1 MESNNPYNAPPQ
13 STAPAHQGLGLRR
26 VRIKRLDPI
35 SVAVMLGVLYAVI
48 GLIVGGV
55 FSLLAILG
63 VAVGG
68 EAGIGGLIGG
78 VAALVI
84 LPVLYGVLGFIGGL
98 IIAVLY
104 NLVAGMAGGI
114 QVDLEG

>member
-1 MESNNPYNAPPQ
+1 M
-13 STAPAHQGLGLRR
+13 TAITAYFMLGLEIVAEQVEAPFGRYEDD
-26 VRIKRLDPI
+26 LD
-35 SVAVMLGVLYAVI
+35 
-48 GLIVGGV
+48 
-55 FSLLAILG
+55 LG

-78 VAALVI
+78 VAALLI
-84 LPVLYGVLGFIGGL
+84 LPVMYGVFGFIGGL

-114 QVDLEG
+114 QLDLEG